1 MIIMLRLLATL
12 ILFVSL
18 LACSLAPENP
28 VTRKQLLTTGVYRAF
43 TIEESPEEILNALNM
58 EGEVIIRAMEG
69 RYPVYVKIMATAD
82 GLIVSSYGR

>member
-1 MIIMLRLLATL
+1 MVTMSRLIVTL
-12 ILFVSL
+12 FLSISL
-18 LACSLAPENP
+18 IACSLAPENP

-58 EGEVIIRAMEG
+58 EGEVVIRAMEG